1 MITPEQLAKSNTE
14 HGHQAALFCYFA
26 QNFDKY
32 PQTRFMFAIPNGGY
46 RNATTA
52 GRLKAEGVKSGVAD
66 IFLPWPTKWKHGLF
80 LELKVGKN
88 TPTKEQLLFL
98 NEMEWLNYQAVWCIG
113 WEAAR
118 DIIIKYLS

>member
-14 HGHQAALFCYFA
+14 HGHQAAIFCYFA
-26 QNFDKY
+26 NNFDKY

-46 RNATTA
+46 RNAATA

-80 LELKVGKN
+80 LELKVGDNK
-88 TPTKEQLLFL
+88 PTREQLDFL
-98 NEMEWLNYQAVWCIG
+98 NEMECLNYHSVWCIG
-113 WEAAR
+113 WEMGR